1 MAGKRKRETVVVRR
15 IANEPVNEADV
26 PSSDLFRKYFEAT
39 YEPLPESTKTTK
51 AFQSE
56 DVESG
61 SDDSSDDSPEE
72 ASWDGLSDDAL
83 SSAVH
88 VVDHGSELAL
98 DGDPGRG
105 TEFKSFMVPLPVTSK
120 LTTVAD
126 KT

>member
-1 MAGKRKRETVVVRR
+1 MVGKRKRETVVVRR
-15 IANEPVNEADV
+15 IPHEPVNEADV
-26 PSSDLFRKYFEAT
+26 PSSDLFRKYFEAI

-51 AFQSE
+51 AFLLE
-56 DVESG
+56 DG
-61 SDDSSDDSPEE
+61 SDDSSDDAPEE
-72 ASWDGLSDDAL
+72 ASWAGLSDDEL

-88 VVDHGSELAL
+88 IVDHGSELAL

-105 TEFKSFMVPLPVTSK
+105 NEFKSFMVPLSVTSK